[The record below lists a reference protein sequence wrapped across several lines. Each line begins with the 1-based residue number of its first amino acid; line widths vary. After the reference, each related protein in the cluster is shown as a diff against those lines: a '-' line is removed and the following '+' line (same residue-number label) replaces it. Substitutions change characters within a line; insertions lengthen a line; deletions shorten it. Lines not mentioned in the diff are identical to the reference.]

1 MKILIR
7 NLFALI
13 ILGYC
18 LPVFSQAYPSK
29 SINMVVPFAPG
40 GSADTIARPLADH
53 LGKYLKQPIIV
64 NNRGGSGGAPGTAY
78 ALAAKPDGYT
88 ILFNLSTISATPE
101 ADKLFDT
108 KPQYEL
114 KQLAPIALISSEPLV
129 LIVKADSPYNNLA
142 DVIKDAKARPGQLT
156 YGSSGVYGPIH
167 LALEMFANS
176 ADVKLQ
182 HIPFTGA
189 GPALTS
195 LLGGHVDLS
204 MLALNNALAHQKS
217 GTIRIIASWSG
228 QRNKLI
234 PNTPTLKE
242 LGLNV
247 EYPNWGGL
255 FVAANT
261 PNTVVKKL
269 RDGVKA
275 ISTDPEYLKS
285 MENLN
290 ISVTY
295 LDAPEFDK
303 FWKADAAK
311 ISEVLKKIGR
321 VD

>member
-1 MKILIR
+1 
-7 NLFALI
+7 
-13 ILGYC
+13 
-18 LPVFSQAYPSK
+18 
-29 SINMVVPFAPG
+29 
-40 GSADTIARPLADH
+40 
-53 LGKYLKQPIIV
+53 
-64 NNRGGSGGAPGTAY
+64 
-78 ALAAKPDGYT
+78 
-88 ILFNLSTISATPE
+88 
-101 ADKLFDT
+101 
-108 KPQYEL
+108 
-114 KQLAPIALISSEPLV
+114 
-129 LIVKADSPYNNLA
+129 
-142 DVIKDAKARPGQLT
+142 
-156 YGSSGVYGPIH
+156 
-167 LALEMFANS
+167 MFANS
-176 ADVKLQ
+176 ADLKFQ

-189 GPALTS
+189 GPALTA

-204 MLALNNALAHQKS
+204 MLALNNALVHQKS

-242 LGLNV
+242 LGFNV

-261 PNTVVKKL
+261 PNTVINRL
-269 RDGVKA
+269 RDGVKL

-290 ISVTY
+290 IPVTY